1 MRHRRGGGRFRTAHD
16 VHNVG
21 SSGTSPPVEADEVT
35 RARTVIE
42 RIDQTIRDL
51 QTLDDPTWDE
61 QILALRSMR
70 QETIRAVREKYPGT
84 HFARPST

>member
-1 MRHRRGGGRFRTAHD
+1 M
-16 VHNVG
+16 
-21 SSGTSPPVEADEVT
+21 EADEVT
-35 RARTVIE
+35 RARRVIE

-70 QETIRAVREKYPGT
+70 QETIRAVREKYPDT
-84 HFARPST
+84 HFSRPRT

>member
-1 MRHRRGGGRFRTAHD
+1 M
-16 VHNVG
+16 
-21 SSGTSPPVEADEVT
+21 EIDEVT

-42 RIDQTIRDL
+42 WIDRTIRDL
-51 QTLDDPTWDE
+51 QTLYDPTWDE

-84 HFARPST
+84 HFSRPRT